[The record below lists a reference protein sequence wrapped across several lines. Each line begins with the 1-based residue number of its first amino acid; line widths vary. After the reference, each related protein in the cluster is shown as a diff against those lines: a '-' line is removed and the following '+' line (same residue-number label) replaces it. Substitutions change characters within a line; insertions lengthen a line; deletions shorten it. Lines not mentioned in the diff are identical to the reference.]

1 MFELDGRIA
10 LVTGG
15 AGLIGEAICTALLEQ
30 GARVV
35 VAEASEDLGERAAD
49 RLGPDAS
56 FEECD
61 ITDEGSVSR
70 LIDTVTGEHGRLD
83 VLVNSAYPRNDAYG
97 RPYEDVT
104 YADWCE
110 NVMDHLGGYYLTSRA
125 AGAVMADQAA
135 GGSVINMGSIYGVS
149 APDFSVYEGLD
160 MTSPVEYAA
169 VKGGV
174 LNLTRYLASYLG
186 PEGVRANV
194 VSPGG
199 VFDDQPEA
207 FVERYEARTPLGRM
221 ANPEDVAGAVAY
233 LASDAAGYVTGQNL
247 VVDGG
252 WTVT

>member
-15 AGLIGEAICTALLEQ
+15 AGLIGEAICAALLEQ

-35 VAEASEDLGERAAD
+35 VAEASEDLGERAVD

-61 ITDEGSVSR
+61 ITDERSVSR

-104 YADWCE
+104 YTDWCE

-125 AGAVMADQAA
+125 AGAVMADQSA
-135 GGSVINMGSIYGVS
+135 GGSVVNMGSIYGVA
-149 APDFSVYEGLD
+149 APDFAVYEGLD

-169 VKGGV
+169 IKGGV
-174 LNLTRYLASYLG
+174 INLTRYIASYLG

-199 VFDDQPEA
+199 VFDDQPGA

-233 LASDAAGYVTGQNL
+233 LASDAAGYVTGHNL